1 MEHQKRRIRPNI
13 KFGNVQSL
21 FGRQVASDC
30 LNRESSF
37 LGAMD
42 LSEVASGGGSIPP
55 PIPERNEFLKPPDL
69 PSRTTSRSGTPNSIA
84 TVRTPLSE
92 TPLGKSPSKT
102 STKLSTPASSAALK
116 DTPVG
121 SGPGTQLITD
131 NQLGTDE
138 IDDFSRDIA
147 HQELVLLEFQ
157 IRAFERTMEVCENWD
172 SSLEFAANDCKNKIS
187 AFHSKLVA
195 FSYLTLLN
203 KLDGINKRFLSELKA
218 AQAKSSLE
226 EPKTPTVLQPMSGE
240 GVPSPHIHAQAKD
253 AEPTGISIENLNEL
267 FTQLVV

>member
-21 FGRQVASDC
+21 FGREVASDC
-30 LNRESSF
+30 LDRESSF

-42 LSEVASGGGSIPP
+42 LSELASGGGSIPP
-55 PIPERNEFLKPPDL
+55 PIPERGEFLKPPEI
-69 PSRTTSRSGTPNSIA
+69 PSRTTSRSGTPNSTA
-84 TVRTPLSE
+84 TIRTPLSE

-102 STKLSTPASSAALK
+102 STKVSTPASAALK

-131 NQLGTDE
+131 NQLGTDK
-138 IDDFSRDIA
+138 IDEFSRDIA

-172 SSLEFAANDCKNKIS
+172 SSLEFAANDCKNKI
-187 AFHSKLVA
+187 
-195 FSYLTLLN
+195 
-203 KLDGINKRFLSELKA
+203 
-218 AQAKSSLE
+218 
-226 EPKTPTVLQPMSGE
+226 
-240 GVPSPHIHAQAKD
+240 
-253 AEPTGISIENLNEL
+253 
-267 FTQLVV
+267 